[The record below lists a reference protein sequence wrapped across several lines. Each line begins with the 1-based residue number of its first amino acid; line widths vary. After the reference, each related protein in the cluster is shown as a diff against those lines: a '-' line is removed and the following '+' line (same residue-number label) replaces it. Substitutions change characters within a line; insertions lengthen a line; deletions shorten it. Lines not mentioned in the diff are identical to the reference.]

1 MNTSTEKIWI
11 DFNAALRGFIL
22 KHVPNQDAADDI
34 LQEVFFKIIVNLENL
49 QDDNRIQAWLYRITR
64 NTIADY
70 YRKRD
75 LPVALPAKL
84 ENAQGEPETVEDR
97 SAELGPCVQALMGRL
112 PEKYRHSLVLTEF
125 EGLTQKDM
133 GQKLGLTVSGAK
145 SRVQRAKGQMK
156 DLLLDCCQ
164 FNLDRRGHVLDYRP
178 TSADSPDCC
187 GDPDCD

>member
-1 MNTSTEKIWI
+1 MNSSTEKIWI
-11 DFNAALRGFIL
+11 EFSAALRGFIL

-34 LQEVFFKIIVNLENL
+34 LQETFIKINANIENL
-49 QDDNRIQAWLYRITR
+49 KDESKLQAWLYRITR
-64 NTIADY
+64 NTITDY

-75 LPVALPAKL
+75 APTSLPEMLEGAPEEPA
-84 ENAQGEPETVEDR
+84 PTEDR
-97 SAELGPCVQALMGRL
+97 SAELGPCVQTLMDRL
-112 PEKYRHSLVLTEF
+112 PEKYRQSLVLTEI

-133 GQKLGLTVSGAK
+133 GQKLGLSISGAK

-178 TSADSPDCC
+178 TSEDSPDCC